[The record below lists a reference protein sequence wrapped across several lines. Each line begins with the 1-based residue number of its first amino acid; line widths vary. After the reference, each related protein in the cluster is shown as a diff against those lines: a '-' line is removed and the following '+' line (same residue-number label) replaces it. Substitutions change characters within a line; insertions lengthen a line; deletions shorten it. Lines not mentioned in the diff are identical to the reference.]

1 MARGYRLC
9 YMRLQALLHALLR
22 AGAFTVAGH
31 SLGAGVAAVLALLL
45 RRAWRDTQPAHVARL
60 RCFALAPPGG
70 LLSRGVAEASAAFT
84 NP

>member
-1 MARGYRLC
+1 MAHAVTGSATCGYRPY
-9 YMRLQALLHALLR
+9 YMRLR
-22 AGAFTVAGH
+22 AGASTVAGH

-45 RRAWRDTQPAHVARL
+45 RRAWRDAHPEHVARL
-60 RCFALAPPGG
+60 RCFVLAPPGG